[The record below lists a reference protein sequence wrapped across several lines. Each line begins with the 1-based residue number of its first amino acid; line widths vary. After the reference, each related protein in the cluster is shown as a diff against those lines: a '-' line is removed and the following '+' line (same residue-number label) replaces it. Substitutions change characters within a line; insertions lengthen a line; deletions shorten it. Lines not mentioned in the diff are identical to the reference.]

1 MAEAAPEATL
11 AVSSDSVAFC
21 LSADIFLVLDVVVV
35 FQMGLEL
42 LAAVNDFGTLSDL
55 AGQAFLSASPCF
67 YLVMLSV
74 LMSFPIIFATKGLVT

>member
-11 AVSSDSVAFC
+11 AVSSDSVAFR
-21 LSADIFLVLDVVVV
+21 LSADIFLVIDVVVV

-55 AGQAFLSASPCF
+55 AGQAYFSASPCF

-74 LMSFPIIFATKGLVT
+74 LMSFPIILATKGLVT